1 MKVLYAGDVLP
12 ADSTSGAKVLY
23 RHLRLLA
30 SSHPVTIAHWDQ
42 AQVPGCQGQLLPV
55 RALARYALASRRRR
69 HWEALDAIV
78 GLRVADRHLAHV
90 ARTTGAEVLVTV
102 AQGGL
107 CHNARR
113 VAARLGLPLATFFHD
128 WSPDWRDHPHWAAG
142 ALDRSFRG
150 LYRASACPLCISEEI
165 RVELGNH
172 PDAVTLLPIPEPK
185 TIPAMPPPP
194 APAGATLTYAGV
206 LNGLYEHEML
216 RLGGAALAQPRTP
229 VLTFFGPHPHW
240 GDPIGQQ
247 ILTGGMYRGML
258 DSRALRAALTASA
271 ALLVVLPFGE
281 NHRRF
286 SRCSFSSKISEYC
299 SVGRPIIVWG
309 PAYSSGVRWAEASGA
324 ALVVTDPNPRELL
337 RQANEL
343 LADPARQFTLASRA
357 LAEAGTRFNPQR
369 LQSQFEAAL
378 FHAAGRTS

>member
-12 ADSTSGAKVLY
+12 ADTTSGAKVLY
-23 RHLRLLA
+23 RHLRFLA
-30 SSHPVTIAHWDQ
+30 SGHTVTIAHWDQ
-42 AQVPGCQGQLLPV
+42 AQVPGCQGELLPV
-55 RALARYALASRRRR
+55 RALARFALASRRRR

-78 GLRVADRHLAHV
+78 GTRVADRHLAHV
-90 ARTTGAEVLVTV
+90 ARTTGAEILVTV

-107 CHNARR
+107 CHTARR

-128 WSPDWRDHPHWAAG
+128 WSPDWRDHPRWAAG

-165 RVELGNH
+165 LLEFGPHHGATVI
-172 PDAVTLLPIPEPK
+172 LPIPESQ
-185 TIPAMPPPP
+185 TIPTEPPTP
-194 APAGATLTYAGV
+194 APAGAPLTYAGV
-206 LNGLYEHEML
+206 LNGLYEHEIL
-216 RLGGAALAQPRTP
+216 RLGEAALAQPGTP
-229 VLTFFGPHPHW
+229 ILALLGPHPHW

-258 DSRALRAALTASA
+258 DYAEFRAALKASA

-309 PAYSSGVRWAEASGA
+309 PAYSSGVRWAEISGA
-324 ALVVTDPNPRELL
+324 ALVVTDPSPRALL
-337 RQANEL
+337 RQADEL

-357 LAEAGTRFNPQR
+357 LAEASTRFNPQR

-378 FHAAGRTS
+378 LHAAGRTS